1 MKSALDL
8 VNDIDG
14 KAKALYKSLDS
25 PEDISKIL
33 FEMAIL
39 SVGLGNYLI
48 EALDNERRLDS
59 KYKYDLVE
67 RKLELV
73 SKTNP
78 STDKLYSATV
88 AESIA
93 EQEIS
98 NEALLESKRQV
109 DILKIKRAD
118 LEKVIDTGRSR
129 LSLIKNDIRKE
140 TP

>member
-8 VNDIDG
+8 VNDIDE

-39 SVGLGNYLI
+39 SVGLGNHLI
-48 EALDNERRLDS
+48 EALDSERQLESGYKASLDKHVRVGIEEGDAVNKAELKARHLS
-59 KYKYDLVE
+59 KDE
-67 RKLELV
+67 KL
-73 SKTNP
+73 KW
-78 STDKLYSATV
+78 
-88 AESIA
+88 
-93 EQEIS
+93 
-98 NEALLESKRQV
+98 LESKRQV

-140 TP
+140 I